1 MSMNIYIFIAQ
12 ETIYELEWQ
21 FGELVKGVWEDLQ
34 YYNEENISKLRV
46 MMQFQLPQR
55 LKGIRR
61 YISVESITIENF
73 SNFFQEMEYLWDFL
87 DFDLL
92 RCIIKFYKNI
102 DLNCKMKIYEKN
114 VEKFC
119 AETTI
124 QELIEHWMPRFDLN
138 EIPDKLKL
146 CVTEL
151 SWDPNTTK
159 VKDLKGIQ
167 KKLRD
172 SLPQELAMAA
182 FYICEIK
189 CSSVKV
195 VWLVWTNVVSQIKEK
210 MRILFQ
216 DNPDF
221 VAENQISCF
230 TLDKDI
236 LYSSYNNKVR
246 NEILSY
252 IMNKL

>member
-1 MSMNIYIFIAQ
+1 MM
-12 ETIYELEWQ
+12 
-21 FGELVKGVWEDLQ
+21 EDLQ
-34 YYNEENISKLRV
+34 FNEEKISKLRDII
-46 MMQFQLPQR
+46 QYKLPQR
-55 LKGIRR
+55 LKGIRK
-61 YISVESITIENF
+61 YISLESISVENF
-73 SNFFQEMEYLWDFL
+73 LNFFEDMEYLWDFL

-92 RCIIKFYKNI
+92 RCIIISYKNK
-102 DLNCKMKIYEKN
+102 DLNHKLEIYEIN
-114 VEKFC
+114 LENFC

-124 QELIEHWMPRFDLN
+124 QELIKHWMPRFDVN

-151 SWDPNTTK
+151 SWDPSTTK

-167 KKLRD
+167 KKIKD

-210 MRILFQ
+210 MRKLFQ

-221 VAENQISCF
+221 ITKNQISCF
-230 TLDKDI
+230 TLDRDI
-236 LYSSYNNKVR
+236 LYSSYNDKVR
-246 NEILSY
+246 NEYPVCACVSQGYVIGVGVHLYVYHICSRSRGYYFFIL
-252 IMNKL
+252 

>member
-1 MSMNIYIFIAQ
+1 M
-12 ETIYELEWQ
+12 EWQ
-21 FGELVKGVWEDLQ
+21 FGELVRGVWEDLQ
-34 YYNEENISKLRV
+34 NNEENISKLRN
-46 MMQFQLPQR
+46 MMRFQLPQR

-61 YISVESITIENF
+61 YIPLESITIENF
-73 SNFFQEMEYLWDFL
+73 SNFFEKLEYLWDFL

-92 RCIIKFYKNI
+92 RCIIKFYKNK
-102 DLNCKMKIYEKN
+102 DLNNKLKIYEKN

-119 AETTI
+119 DETTI
-124 QELIEHWMPRFDLN
+124 QELMKHWMPRFDIN
-138 EIPDKLKL
+138 EIPDELKL

-151 SWDPNTTK
+151 SWDPSTTK

-172 SLPQELAMAA
+172 SFPQELAMAA
-182 FYICEIK
+182 FYIYEIK

-210 MRILFQ
+210 MIKLFQ
-216 DNPDF
+216 QNPDF
-221 VAENQISCF
+221 VTKNQISCF

-236 LYSSYNNKVR
+236 LYSSYNDKVR
-246 NEILSY
+246 NELLSY
-252 IMNKL
+252 KNIKHAIMKIS

>member
-1 MSMNIYIFIAQ
+1 MI
-12 ETIYELEWQ
+12 
-21 FGELVKGVWEDLQ
+21 
-34 YYNEENISKLRV
+34 
-46 MMQFQLPQR
+46 QFQLPQR
-55 LKGIRR
+55 LKGIQS

-73 SNFFQEMEYLWDFL
+73 SNFFRELEYLWDFL

-92 RCIIKFYKNI
+92 RCIIIFYNNEN
-102 DLNCKMKIYEKN
+102 LNSKLEKYEEN

-119 AETTI
+119 DETTI
-124 QELIEHWMPRFDLN
+124 QELIKHWMPRFDVN

-151 SWDPNTTK
+151 SWDPSTAK
-159 VKDLKGIQ
+159 VKDLKGIR
-167 KKLRD
+167 KKLKD

-189 CSSVKV
+189 YSSVKV
-195 VWLVWTNVVSQIKEK
+195 VWLVWTNIVSQIKEK
-210 MRILFQ
+210 MRKLFK

-221 VAENQISCF
+221 VTKNQISCF

-236 LYSSYNNKVR
+236 LYSSYNDKVR
-246 NEILSY
+246 NELLSY
-252 IMNKL
+252 MNKL

>member
-1 MSMNIYIFIAQ
+1 M
-12 ETIYELEWQ
+12 EWQ

-34 YYNEENISKLRV
+34 YNEEKISKLRD

-55 LKGIRR
+55 LKGIQS
-61 YISVESITIENF
+61 YISVESITIEKF
-73 SNFFQEMEYLWDFL
+73 SNFFRELEYLWDFL

-92 RCIIKFYKNI
+92 RCIIIFYNNEN
-102 DLNCKMKIYEKN
+102 LNSKLEKYEEN
-114 VEKFC
+114 LEKFC
-119 AETTI
+119 DETTI
-124 QELIEHWMPRFDLN
+124 QELIKHWMPRFDVN
-138 EIPDKLKL
+138 EIPDKFKL
-146 CVTEL
+146 CITEL
-151 SWDPNTTK
+151 SWDPSTTK
-159 VKDLKGIQ
+159 VNDLKGIQ
-167 KKLRD
+167 KKFKD
-172 SLPQELAMAA
+172 SFPQEFAMAA

-189 CSSVKV
+189 YSSVIV
-195 VWLVWTNVVSQIKEK
+195 VWLVWANVVSHIKEK
-210 MRILFQ
+210 MRKLFK

-246 NEILSY
+246 NELLSY